1 MGYGNGAGTGEAVSN
16 IHLSANAG
24 TAQEAEYDGHLRR
37 KPADSGSWWIIFVM
51 RRLYLKQT
59 QFVGMASRFGQDTR
73 CAGRLRIASKSPT
86 PVRNSLRNSDCICE
100 VRSRVCGCRAAKR
113 TSQQPSGLIVVH
125 FCRVTCPV
133 IYRYPITSS
142 SVSASLVR
150 AQYFSNHGCGA
161 RCVGCQSASECTCFD
176 RNDRR
181 QRC

>member
-1 MGYGNGAGTGEAVSN
+1 MGYNGAGTGEAVSN
-16 IHLSANAG
+16 IHLSASAG

-100 VRSRVCGCRAAKR
+100 VRSRVCGCRAQKA
-113 TSQQPSGLIVVH
+113 SQPLRFDSRSLLSSH
-125 FCRVTCPV
+125 CPV
-133 IYRYPITSS
+133 IYRCRFTSS
-142 SVSASLVR
+142 SLSASLVR
-150 AQYFSNHGCGA
+150 ARYFSNHGCGA
-161 RCVGCQSASECTCFD
+161 LCRLPIHKRMHMLRSE
-176 RNDRR
+176 
-181 QRC
+181 